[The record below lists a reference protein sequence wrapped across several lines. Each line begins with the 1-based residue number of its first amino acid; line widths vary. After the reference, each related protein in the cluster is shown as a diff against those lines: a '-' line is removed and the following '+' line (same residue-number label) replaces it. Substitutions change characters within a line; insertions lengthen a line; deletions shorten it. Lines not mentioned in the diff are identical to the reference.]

1 MSIEENPYL
10 QRLDQLEAARTK
22 YEELR
27 WRLAFLRTGSA
38 EPDPEPTEEDII
50 KWHIRNQ
57 AESGLSGVR
66 GKQDQPMTPNLWFEQ
81 RFPGQTAQFGPAF
94 LELRQTGAGYTRTT
108 PISINID
115 LFASIYSDAK
125 LGLSI
130 IYFESDMMF
139 YYNSAFQP
147 VYRPVSPEKL
157 QNLYRGFLIKCA
169 LSLNDET
176 NIFNLFHEFRSDRVA
191 RQVANRAKS
200 VLAADHTF
208 FSAQSKH
215 QRIRGIELNERLAK
229 VFVEQVLERV
239 PGETLL
245 LTDAYLHFCEFLR
258 RRDMPTVKRQVFK
271 ALVPPVIQ
279 EQYELGIRNDIRD
292 LTGGGWHCG
301 WKGIRVLD
309 LEPAG

>member
-108 PISINID
+108 PISTMKRMPKKK
-115 LFASIYSDAK
+115 ASPCSD
-125 LGLSI
+125 S
-130 IYFESDMMF
+130 
-139 YYNSAFQP
+139 
-147 VYRPVSPEKL
+147 SP
-157 QNLYRGFLIKCA
+157 R
-169 LSLNDET
+169 
-176 NIFNLFHEFRSDRVA
+176 RSKKKWYA
-191 RQVANRAKS
+191 R
-200 VLAADHTF
+200 
-208 FSAQSKH
+208 
-215 QRIRGIELNERLAK
+215 
-229 VFVEQVLERV
+229 
-239 PGETLL
+239 
-245 LTDAYLHFCEFLR
+245 
-258 RRDMPTVKRQVFK
+258 
-271 ALVPPVIQ
+271 
-279 EQYELGIRNDIRD
+279 
-292 LTGGGWHCG
+292 
-301 WKGIRVLD
+301 
-309 LEPAG
+309 